1 MSDEQKSEVEDAG
14 PVWTEMETKWED
26 LGGGFYNN
34 TWVVG
39 DIEYV
44 EGFAEGMGLP
54 RLISIRNL
62 KTGKVNAGKDAFVY
76 DPESGRMQHNIPN

>member
-14 PVWTEMETKWED
+14 PVWTERDIKCVD
-26 LGGGFYNN
+26 LGGGFYNG
-34 TWVVG
+34 TYVVG

-44 EGFAEGMGLP
+44 EGFAEGMGVP

-62 KTGKVNAGKDAFVY
+62 KTGKVNAGKNAFVY
-76 DPESGRMQHNIPN
+76 DPESGRMKPNIPN